1 MGCPD
6 FSFGTSTRPL
16 RSVNMNDLDFVAV
29 TIELDKSRELRNV
42 SSVTEAAHV
51 LFRQWPKQRGKKLSA
66 ARLACLDAIEGTGSV
81 DDARTAFVDA
91 AKEAKIL
98 VWNSAWEF

>member
-1 MGCPD
+1 
-6 FSFGTSTRPL
+6 
-16 RSVNMNDLDFVAV
+16 MNDLDFLAV
-29 TIELDKSRELRNV
+29 TIELDKSSELRNI

-51 LFRQWPKQRGKKLSA
+51 LFRLWPRQKGKNLSA
-66 ARLACLDAIEGTGSV
+66 ARKACLNAIEGKGSV
-81 DDARTAFVDA
+81 DDARTAFVAA